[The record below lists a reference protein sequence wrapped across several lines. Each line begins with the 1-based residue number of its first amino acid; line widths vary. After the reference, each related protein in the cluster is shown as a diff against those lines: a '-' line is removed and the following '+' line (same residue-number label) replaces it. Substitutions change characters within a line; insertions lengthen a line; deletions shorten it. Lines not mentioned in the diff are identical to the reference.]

1 MTLAEAIDTI
11 EAILIGSQGD
21 GADCG
26 DIADALEAL
35 ERLREVTA

>member
-1 MTLAEAIDTI
+1 MGASDTI

-26 DIADALEAL
+26 DIADALRAI
-35 ERLREVTA
+35 ERVKESVAWH